1 MGSAEGV
8 GPLVLLVVLVIAVV
22 AVVLVVRSAQ
32 ASGRPGGA
40 RPSLRPPQVPRRP
53 TSGRPV
59 APDDDP
65 EFLRE
70 LERRAKRDDGSPSA

>member
-1 MGSAEGV
+1 MIV
-8 GPLVLLVVLVIAVV
+8 LVVLVIAVV

-40 RPSLRPPQVPRRP
+40 SPSLRRRRAPRPP
-53 TSGRPV
+53 SGGRPL

-70 LERRAKRDDGSPSA
+70 LDRRTRRDDGTPSA